1 MCGQNT
7 EDILYDENFHR
18 AGLKLKCINGK
29 IVGVNNP
36 SPSYLS
42 SPLSSLWISL
52 PRWLTVTNIII
63 VTTKYQVMTQLDD
76 SY

>member
-18 AGLKLKCINGK
+18 AGLKLKCISGK

-36 SPSYLS
+36 SYLS
-42 SPLSSLWISL
+42 SPLSSCEFLS
-52 PRWLTVTNIII
+52 RGG
-63 VTTKYQVMTQLDD
+63 
-76 SY
+76 

>member
-29 IVGVNNP
+29 TVGVNNP
-36 SPSYLS
+36 SYLLPLFPSQL
-42 SPLSSLWISL
+42 LWISL

>member
-29 IVGVNNP
+29 TVGVNNP
-36 SPSYLS
+36 SYLLPLFPSQLFVNF
-42 SPLSSLWISL
+42 SPE
-52 PRWLTVTNIII
+52 VADC
-63 VTTKYQVMTQLDD
+63 Y
-76 SY
+76 